1 MSSGRDV
8 MMDKWGT
15 DAEERL
21 YWLERQK
28 QRMIEY
34 RMTVSSEVDR
44 IDRNIVEIEQELT
57 RLRSN
62 REA

>member
-15 DAEERL
+15 DKEERIK
-21 YWLERQK
+21 WLKRQK

-34 RMTVSSEVDR
+34 RMTVSTEVDR
-44 IDRNIVEIEQELT
+44 IDRNIAEIDNELK
-57 RLRSN
+57 LL
-62 REA
+62 EV